1 MLKPKSYPEM
11 MGKALVFEAEPFI
24 TMTEDDNPWA
34 EGLFMVA
41 LMGLLVGAAR
51 VIGSL
56 LLSASMPDPDALLAA
71 MLQGIR
77 QLGPL
82 AASIGLDPAALEGIA
97 QQWRDVGFDL
107 FGYGSGWMRLLWLVL
122 APMLLIGR
130 WLILGLVCH
139 GVALALGGNGK
150 LNRTLGATAL
160 MAAPQMLMLL
170 QVIPFVS
177 VSGLLLSVWSALI
190 VYRAIEVSH
199 DLPWKKA
206 AAVTLTALALLAIL
220 TMAGGFMMALITAV
234 WGGAV

>member
-82 AASIGLDPAALEGIA
+82 AASIGLDSAALEGIA

-122 APMLLIGR
+122 APMLPRSGR

-177 VSGLLLSVWSALI
+177 VSGLLLSVWSAAI
-190 VYRAIEVSH
+190 VYQAIEV
-199 DLPWKKA
+199 A
-206 AAVTLTALALLAIL
+206 
-220 TMAGGFMMALITAV
+220 
-234 WGGAV
+234 

>member
-1 MLKPKSYPEM
+1 MLQPKSYPEM

-41 LMGLLVGAAR
+41 VMGLMVGAAR

-82 AASIGLDPAALEGIA
+82 AATFGLDPAALEGIA
-97 QQWRDVGFDL
+97 RQWRDVGFDL

-130 WLILGLVCH
+130 WLVFGLACH
-139 GVALALGGNGK
+139 GVALALGGSGK
-150 LNRTLGATAL
+150 LSRTLGATAL
-160 MAAPQMLMLL
+160 MAAPQMLLLL
-170 QVIPFVS
+170 QVVPFVS
-177 VSGLLLSVWSALI
+177 VSGLLLTAWSVLI
-190 VYRAIEVSH
+190 VYRAVEVSH
-199 DLPWKKA
+199 DLPWRKA
-206 AAVTLTALALLAIL
+206 AFVTLTALALLAIL
-220 TMAGGFMMALITAV
+220 TMAGGFMLAVIAAV
-234 WGGAV
+234 WGGAA

>member
-1 MLKPKSYPEM
+1 MLQPKSYPEM

-41 LMGLLVGAAR
+41 IMGLLVGAAR

-56 LLSASMPDPDALLAA
+56 LLSASMPDPDALLSAT
-71 MLQGIR
+71 LQGIR

-82 AASIGLDPAALEGIA
+82 AASFGLDPAALEGIVR
-97 QQWRDVGFDL
+97 QWRDVGFDL
-107 FGYGSGWMRLLWLVL
+107 FGYGSGWMRLFWLVL
-122 APMLLIGR
+122 TPMLLIGR
-130 WLILGLVCH
+130 WLIFGLVCH
-139 GVALALGGNGK
+139 GVALALGGNGR
-150 LNRTLGATAL
+150 LSRTLGATAL
-160 MAAPQMLMLL
+160 MAAPQALMLL

-177 VSGLLLSVWSALI
+177 VSGVLLTVWSALI

-206 AAVTLTALALLAIL
+206 AAATLTALALLAIL
-220 TMAGGFMMALITAV
+220 TMAGGFMTAVIAAV
-234 WGGAV
+234 WGGAA